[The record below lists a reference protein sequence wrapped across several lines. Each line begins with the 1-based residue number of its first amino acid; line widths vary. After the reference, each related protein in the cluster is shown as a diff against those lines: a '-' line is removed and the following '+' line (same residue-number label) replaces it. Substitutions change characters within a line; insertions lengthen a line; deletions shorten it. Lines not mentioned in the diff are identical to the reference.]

1 MMRKATDLLNLKKVH
16 PAGRYRHN
24 TVIHVLRKELGV
36 SRLYRKCHD
45 PIYPRVHF
53 FSYMGVPVA
62 ANRLDRP
69 TSGLMLIGLN
79 SERAR
84 QFESQMVQ
92 GKIQKE
98 YVCRVVGEFP
108 E

>member
-1 MMRKATDLLNLKKVH
+1 M
-16 PAGRYRHN
+16 
-24 TVIHVLRKELGV
+24 IH
-36 SRLYRKCHD
+36 
-45 PIYPRVHF
+45 
-53 FSYMGVPVA
+53 VA

>member
-1 MMRKATDLLNLKKVH
+1 MSLPLHLESLLIWI
-16 PAGRYRHN
+16 
-24 TVIHVLRKELGV
+24 IHA
-36 SRLYRKCHD
+36 
-45 PIYPRVHF
+45 
-53 FSYMGVPVA
+53 A

>member
-1 MMRKATDLLNLKKVH
+1 MLLPLH
-16 PAGRYRHN
+16 LESFL
-24 TVIHVLRKELGV
+24 I
-36 SRLYRKCHD
+36 
-45 PIYPRVHF
+45 IY
-53 FSYMGVPVA
+53 SA

>member
-1 MMRKATDLLNLKKVH
+1 M
-16 PAGRYRHN
+16 P
-24 TVIHVLRKELGV
+24 
-36 SRLYRKCHD
+36 RLYRKCHYHVYTY
-45 PIYPRVHF
+45 IS
-53 FSYMGVPVA
+53 FSHMVFPAA